1 MNPNFLKKI
10 LNDLRVLEQN
20 SEKDDPKNDQKKEY
34 SAYEHYIQEYNKILG
49 ELKRNYTSYA
59 PII

>member
-20 SEKDDPKNDQKKEY
+20 SEKDDPKNDQKKR
-34 SAYEHYIQEYNKILG
+34 I
-49 ELKRNYTSYA
+49 
-59 PII
+59 